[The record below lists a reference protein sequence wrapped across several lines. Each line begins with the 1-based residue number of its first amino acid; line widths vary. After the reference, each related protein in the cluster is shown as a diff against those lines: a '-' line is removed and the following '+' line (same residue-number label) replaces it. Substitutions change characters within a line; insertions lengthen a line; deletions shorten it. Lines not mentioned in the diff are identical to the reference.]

1 MYNWICVSTFLNW
14 VRAALHF
21 SGATFDS
28 LVAMAAACPPT
39 ACLSNNPIWSSH
51 SSFNFHISEISQTA
65 KKCCKADQLYPLI

>member
-28 LVAMAAACPPT
+28 LVAMAVACPPT
-39 ACLSNNPIWSSH
+39 ACLSNNPIWSSLLL
-51 SSFNFHISEISQTA
+51 SSFLT
-65 KKCCKADQLYPLI
+65 DQLPYIQKSNKVKRNVGK

>member
-28 LVAMAAACPPT
+28 LVAMAAAWPPT
-39 ACLSNNPIWSSH
+39 ACLSNNPIWSSLLL
-51 SSFNFHISEISQTA
+51 SSFLT
-65 KKCCKADQLYPLI
+65 DQLPYIQKSNKVKRNVGK